1 VRARTRVAGSAD
13 SHGPPAIDSRDKT
26 QGGRRGA
33 HEPYDLGKEVGR
45 KQGVGPKRVL
55 FLFLFPF
62 LFPIEFTFESEF
74 EFSISN
80 KMHNQNPTW
89 CNIHYIYIY
98 IHSFII
104 LHKKLLLNM

>member
-1 VRARTRVAGSAD
+1 VRARARVAGSAD
-13 SHGPPAIDSRDKT
+13 SHGPPAIDSSDKT

-33 HEPYDLGKEVGR
+33 HELYILGKEVGR
-45 KQGVGPKRVL
+45 KQGVGPKRVLFL

-89 CNIHYIYIY
+89 CNIHYIYI
-98 IHSFII
+98 HSFII

>member
-1 VRARTRVAGSAD
+1 MRVRARVAGSAD

-33 HEPYDLGKEVGR
+33 HGPYDLGKKVGR
-45 KQGVGPKRVL
+45 KQGVGPKRVFFL
-55 FLFLFPF
+55 FIFIFPFLFPF
-62 LFPIEFTFESEF
+62 LFPIEFTFESGF

-98 IHSFII
+98 SI
-104 LHKKLLLNM
+104 